1 MPAKILVVDDD
12 DEICEMLARV
22 LEQDG
27 LEAVTAKN
35 GQEALL
41 RDLNDKPDLV
51 VLDIL
56 LPDING
62 VEVCRRLR
70 TRTTKPI
77 IMLTAKD
84 EEVDRVVGLEVGADD
99 YVTKPFSPRELIA
112 RVRAQLRRS
121 QEYNR
126 AAEAEEVV
134 EFDDLRVDA
143 ARHEVIVRGES
154 VRLTPKEF
162 DLLLLL
168 AKNEGR
174 IMHRDQLM
182 QNVWGYDSTIE
193 SRTLDVHIQRLRKKT
208 EKNPS
213 EPEMIVTIPGLGYKF
228 QATKTEPE
236 EA

>member
-1 MPAKILVVDDD
+1 MVG
-12 DEICEMLARV
+12 RV
-22 LEQDG
+22 LEQNG
-27 LEAVTAKN
+27 FEAVTAKN

-41 RDLNDKPDLV
+41 RDLNDQPDLV
-51 VLDIL
+51 VLDIM

-62 VEVCRRLR
+62 VEVCRRMR

-134 EFDDLRVDA
+134 EFKDLKVDA

-174 IMHRDQLM
+174 IMHRDVLM

-208 EKNPS
+208 EKDPS
-213 EPEMIVTIPGLGYKF
+213 NPEMIVTIPGLGYKF
-228 QATKTEPE
+228 QAETLEATE
-236 EA
+236 